1 MVMSVMIYGAACSS
15 TRKAKEWFKKN
26 NIDYVE
32 RNILKEPLT
41 VPELQQILSRTVEGT
56 EEIISTRSKVYKELN
71 VDIDSLPLQGLLELI
86 HKHPRLLRSPIM
98 LDEKRLQVGFH
109 IDDIRQFL
117 PRQTREI
124 QWHRWRM
131 NYLPM
136 TEIVK

>member
-1 MVMSVMIYGAACSS
+1 MSVMIYGAACSS
-15 TRKAKEWFKKN
+15 TRKAKEWFKKFD
-26 NIDYVE
+26 IEFVE

-41 VPELQQILSRTVEGT
+41 VNELQQILRRTVDGT
-56 EEIISTRSKVYKELN
+56 EEIISTRSKAYKELN
-71 VDIDSLPLQGLLELI
+71 VDIDALPLQELLELI

-109 IDDIRQFL
+109 VDDIRQFL
-117 PRQTREI
+117 PRKTRER
-124 QWHRWRM
+124 QWLQWRM